1 MSVLLFSLST
11 SGNLFM
17 NVSSL
22 GGGSLRELHGSPPPY
37 PCELDPMRYVNLL
50 GPGQGGR
57 FKPAFYFT
65 EAGTGQ

>member
-17 NVSSL
+17 NVGSL
-22 GGGSLRELHGSPPPY
+22 GGGSVREYRGSLPSY
-37 PCELDPMRYVNLL
+37 PCELDPVRYVDLL
-50 GPGQGGR
+50 GAGQGGR